1 MEETRTGPRQM
12 TTLHRAVWAGDSA
25 AALQHIREGSDVN
38 AKDNGGYTP
47 LHWAA
52 DMGANAGDRVPI
64 AKALIAA
71 GADVNA
77 KDVDGYTP
85 LATARFAEAEAIVE
99 VLVAN
104 GATE

>member
-1 MEETRTGPRQM
+1 MEETRSGPRQM

-77 KDVDGYTP
+77 KDGDGYTP
-85 LATARFAEAEAIVE
+85 LATAKFAEAEAIVE

>member
-12 TTLHRAVWAGDSA
+12 TTLHRATWAGDSA
-25 AALQHIREGSDVN
+25 AALKYIQEGSDVN

-52 DMGANAGDRVPI
+52 DMGAEGDREAI

-71 GADVNA
+71 GADINA
-77 KDVDGYTP
+77 KDLDGYTP
-85 LATARFAEAEAIVE
+85 LATAKIAEAEKIVAILE
-99 VLVAN
+99 AA

>member
-1 MEETRTGPRQM
+1 M
-12 TTLHRAVWAGDSA
+12 TTLHRATWAGDSA
-25 AALQHIREGSDVN
+25 AALQYIRDGSDVN

-52 DMGANAGDRVPI
+52 DMGASAGDRVPI

-99 VLVAN
+99 ILVAH